1 MSIVKEKDT
10 EPKLELPAHGSATLP
25 SVTVD
30 AYNAEIR
37 DDEGFIGD
45 QVCKSVFW
53 EFVEK
58 WRQPLRDEGEDPFG
72 KTPTEDLNKKQLAE
86 ELESGDPETAAL
98 VQSAIEDYSQQFAK
112 VIKRFLKLKSWR
124 DTETIVI
131 GGGFRGS
138 RIGELAINRT
148 ALLLKSEKVD
158 VRLSL
163 IHNKPDDAGLIGTA
177 HLLPPWMLKGH
188 DAMIAVDIGGT
199 NIRVGA
205 VALNLRKSPDLMKA
219 KVAKSKIWCHA
230 GKAIDRDRAVRKLA
244 EMIEEQ
250 IAWCEEEELTLAPV
264 VGIACPGIIE
274 EDGSI
279 DRGGQ
284 NLPGNWAAKGFHL
297 PRSIQSVIPE
307 IQGSETLIVLHND
320 AVVQGLSELPHMQDL
335 EHWGVLTIG
344 TGLGN
349 ARFTNRELRKET

>member
-1 MSIVKEKDT
+1 MVKEKEA
-10 EPKLELPAHGSATLP
+10 EPKLALPAHGSATLP
-25 SVTVD
+25 SVIID
-30 AYNAEIR
+30 AYNAEIQ

-45 QVCKSVFW
+45 KVCKSVFW
-53 EFVEK
+53 ELVEK
-58 WRQPLRDEGEDPFG
+58 WRRPLREEGEDPFG

-86 ELESGDPETAAL
+86 ELEKGDAEAAAL
-98 VQSAIEDYSQQFAK
+98 VQSAIEDYSQEFAR
-112 VIKRFLKLKSWR
+112 VIQRFLKLKSWR

-148 ALLLKSEKVD
+148 ALLLKSEKID
-158 VRLSL
+158 VALEL
-163 IHNKPDDAGLIGTA
+163 IHNKPDDAGLIGAA

-188 DAMIAVDIGGT
+188 DAMLAVDIGGT
-199 NIRVGA
+199 NIRVGT
-205 VALNLRKSPDLMKA
+205 VTLNLHKSPDLTKA

-230 GKAIDRDRAVRKLA
+230 EKAVDRDRAVRKLA
-244 EMIEEQ
+244 EMLEEQ
-250 IAWCEEEELTLAPV
+250 ISWCEEEKLMLAPV
-264 VGIACPGIIE
+264 VGIACPGIIK

-284 NLPGNWAAKGFHL
+284 NLPGNWSAKGFHL
-297 PRSIQSVIPE
+297 PSSIQSAIPE

-320 AVVQGLSELPHMQDL
+320 AVVQGLSELPHMQKL
-335 EHWGVLTIG
+335 ERWGVLTIG

-349 ARFTNRELRKET
+349 ARFTNRGRNK